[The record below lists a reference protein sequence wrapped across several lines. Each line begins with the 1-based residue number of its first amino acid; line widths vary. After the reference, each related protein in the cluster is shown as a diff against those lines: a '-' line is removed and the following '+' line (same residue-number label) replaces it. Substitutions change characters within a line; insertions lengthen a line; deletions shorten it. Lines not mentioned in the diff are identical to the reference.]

1 MRLVSMMNIS
11 VFAISVMGVPL
22 SQAQTFI
29 YPMEGQSPDK
39 QEMDEFACYKWA
51 KEQTGFDPNH
61 PTATQQGTTTSTTRS
76 TTHRRG
82 GGMLGGAMG
91 GAALG
96 AIGGAIAGDAGK
108 GAAIGAGVGAAGG
121 LMKQRRQQS
130 EVAQVGEQTQVND
143 QQNRQ
148 TFNRAYGVCL
158 EGRGYKVG

>member
-1 MRLVSMMNIS
+1 MRVQSMIGIS
-11 VFAISVMGVPL
+11 VALTVVMGL
-22 SQAQTFI
+22 ASSQAQMFI
-29 YPMEGQSPDK
+29 YPLEGQSPDK

-51 KEQTGFDPNH
+51 KEQTGFDPNQQVA
-61 PTATQQGTTTSTTRS
+61 ATSAPKQ
-76 TTHRRG
+76 RR

-108 GAAIGAGVGAAGG
+108 GAAIGAGVGAGAG
-121 LMKQRRQQS
+121 LLKQGRDNTKAEEKQEHIAGQ
-130 EVAQVGEQTQVND
+130 N

-158 EGRGYKVG
+158 EGKGYKVG

>member
-1 MRLVSMMNIS
+1 MRVFTVKSLSIFLVM
-11 VFAISVMGVPL
+11 VFGLPL
-22 SQAQTFI
+22 SQAQMFI
-29 YPMEGQSPDK
+29 YPLQGQSPDK

-51 KEQTGFDPNH
+51 KEQTGFDPNQ
-61 PTATQQGTTTSTTRS
+61 PAPTQQTATRS
-76 TTHRRG
+76 SSRHRRG

-96 AIGGAIAGDAGK
+96 AIGGAIAGNAGK

-121 LMKQRRQQS
+121 LLRQNRQNS
-130 EVAQVGEQTQVND
+130 EAARVTEQTQAND
-143 QQNRQ
+143 QQLRQ

>member
-1 MRLVSMMNIS
+1 MRVVMVMSLS
-11 VFAISVMGVPL
+11 VFFVCVMGLPL
-22 SQAQTFI
+22 SQAQMFI
-29 YPMEGQSPDK
+29 YPLEGQSPDK

-51 KEQTGFDPNH
+51 KEKTGFDPNQ
-61 PTATQQGTTTSTTRS
+61 PAPTQQTTATRS
-76 TTHRRG
+76 SSRHRRG

-121 LMKQRRQQS
+121 LMKQNRQHS
-130 EVAQVGEQTQVND
+130 EAAQVTEQTQAND

-158 EGRGYKVG
+158 EARGYKVG